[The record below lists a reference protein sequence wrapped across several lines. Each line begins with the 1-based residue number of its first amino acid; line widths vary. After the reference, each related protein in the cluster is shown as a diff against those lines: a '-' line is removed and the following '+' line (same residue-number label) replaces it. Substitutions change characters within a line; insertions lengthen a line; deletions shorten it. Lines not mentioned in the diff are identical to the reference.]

1 MTRKR
6 PRKIVVYKDNGIDV
20 EEQKFNTSVIILL
33 SIVIN
38 LILFFCFAYQTLI
51 PTTFVIITYLL
62 LPIIL
67 FIVFKIKR
75 VKKPELKSFT
85 ITPLVLNTILVLN
98 YFISF
103 NPKQETYFYQ
113 RNSQIVFSRIG
124 YRSYSQNST
133 EITLQNNAYDN
144 YYGIRVFVSEEN
156 IKGGYKITYTFK
168 TGILGIRVMTDYSFS

>member
-6 PRKIVVYKDNGIDV
+6 PRKIIIRNDSDIDV
-20 EEQKFNTSVIILL
+20 DAQKFNTAATILL
-33 SIVIN
+33 SMVVN

-51 PTTFVIITYLL
+51 PTTLIICIYLI
-62 LPIIL
+62 LPVIL
-67 FIVFKIKR
+67 FIAFKLK
-75 VKKPELKSFT
+75 KKAKPELKSFT
-85 ITPLVLNTILVLN
+85 ITPLILNTILVLN

-113 RNSQIVFSRIG
+113 KNSQMVFSRIG
-124 YRSYSQNST
+124 YRSYNQNST

-168 TGILGIRVMTDYSFS
+168 TGIFGLRVMTDYSFS